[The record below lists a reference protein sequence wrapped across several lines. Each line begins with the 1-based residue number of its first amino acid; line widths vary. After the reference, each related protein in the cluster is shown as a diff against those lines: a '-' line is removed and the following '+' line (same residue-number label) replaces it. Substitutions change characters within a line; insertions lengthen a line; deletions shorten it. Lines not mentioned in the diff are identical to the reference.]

1 MGEDPPEESHGGEPG
16 PEAPA
21 ADRGGLAVSGDVQV
35 RAGGG
40 GVAGGVVNG
49 DVHMASPRPPA
60 ATQG

>member
-1 MGEDPPEESHGGEPG
+1 MREDAAEGA
-16 PEAPA
+16 EAAA
-21 ADRGGLAVSGDVQV
+21 ADSGGFAVSGDVQV
-35 RAGGG
+35 RAESG